1 MDNQDYNN
9 EFENIE
15 TDEVVEQDEL
25 DNEFDYE
32 IEENTED
39 DNETF
44 TYSVDNNN
52 VSSDYNYDDKKSFL
66 YIIIGSVIL
75 IGIIALIVILVN
87 KGDSSLN
94 YSGIEKKM
102 VNGAQDY
109 YKKNEDKLP
118 ITDGG
123 YVSIT
128 ADDLI
133 KNSYL
138 KPFSEMVSDNVSCS
152 GYVNVYKNG
161 DNYAYYPYL
170 DCGENYKSISLADK
184 IIETD
189 LVTSESGLYK
199 VNDEYIFRGEYP
211 NNYVSFDNKKW
222 RIVKINN
229 DKSLKLFMI
238 YAELENEV
246 WDDRYNSD
254 SNSYSG
260 INDFRISRMLEYL
273 NKAYENN
280 EFVSKKNMKFLIKKP
295 WCIGKM
301 PQNDVAISSLDLCSD
316 VYDDLYIGLLQA
328 DDVLKS
334 SIAPNCLNIYDG
346 ECTNYNY
353 FSRVSNSWTLN
364 ASSVNSS
371 NVFYIGNGFVMY
383 KSASHEMPVRPVIN
397 INPNVLFSTGDG
409 TEDNPYVIGD

>member
-138 KPFSEMVSDNVSCS
+138 NV
-152 GYVNVYKNG
+152 
-161 DNYAYYPYL
+161 
-170 DCGENYKSISLADK
+170 
-184 IIETD
+184 
-189 LVTSESGLYK
+189 
-199 VNDEYIFRGEYP
+199 
-211 NNYVSFDNKKW
+211 
-222 RIVKINN
+222 
-229 DKSLKLFMI
+229 
-238 YAELENEV
+238 
-246 WDDRYNSD
+246 
-254 SNSYSG
+254 
-260 INDFRISRMLEYL
+260 
-273 NKAYENN
+273 
-280 EFVSKKNMKFLIKKP
+280 
-295 WCIGKM
+295 
-301 PQNDVAISSLDLCSD
+301 
-316 VYDDLYIGLLQA
+316 
-328 DDVLKS
+328 
-334 SIAPNCLNIYDG
+334 
-346 ECTNYNY
+346 
-353 FSRVSNSWTLN
+353 
-364 ASSVNSS
+364 
-371 NVFYIGNGFVMY
+371 
-383 KSASHEMPVRPVIN
+383 
-397 INPNVLFSTGDG
+397 
-409 TEDNPYVIGD
+409 